1 MSEPFE
7 PSPFMPGG
15 MKSFE
20 DELNLTSG
28 GQQSGQPDQDASVPL
43 AQSEKESTKENNV
56 AKIKVVVCGFYWQLS
71 AVDVYCLDIIVVISC
86 LMTVPYFCMIFFFD
100 SYLTFGICSCC
111 VLWEPVIEYQCV
123 LCVMKIL
130 K

>member
-20 DELNLTSG
+20 DEFNLTSG

-86 LMTVPYFCMIFFFD
+86 LMTVPYFCMVFFTHI
-100 SYLTFGICSCC
+100 SLLASA
-111 VLWEPVIEYQCV
+111 PVVCFES
-123 LCVMKIL
+123 L
-130 K
+130 